1 MDRESVERVAS
12 EVVDGALAV
21 HKALGPGLL
30 ESTYESCLAYELHER
45 GLSVE
50 RQLELPVIY
59 RSVRIDAGYRIDM
72 LVERCVVIEL
82 KAVERTLPVHEAQL
96 LAYLRLSG
104 HRLGFLINF
113 HVPLLRDGI
122 KRMVDRY

>member
-1 MDRESVERVAS
+1 MNRESVERVAS

-50 RQLELPVIY
+50 TQLELPVIY
-59 RSVRIDAGYRIDM
+59 RGVRIDAGYRIDM

-104 HRLGFLINF
+104 HRLAFLINL

-122 KRMVDRY
+122 DRMVDRY